1 MGIPLGGGNFT
12 RGAAIPLDDSFVAA
26 DLTARDAI
34 IAGIRYEGMLVYVVA
49 DGAMYQLQGGITN
62 GDWAAAG
69 GGGGGSVPIVDLA
82 TGDGVLTA
90 FTLSVDPGTEEN
102 VAVYLDGV
110 RQSTAEYSVVTT
122 TLTFSV
128 APYNGAT
135 LMFVS
140 GGVTAVNVP
149 ADGSVTTVKIA
160 TNAVTHDKMAAR
172 ATGTTVAAGGVA
184 ISASS
189 GSYSNATTTYTDVT
203 NLSVTIST
211 TGRPVFVGLMSSGTA
226 SSSTV
231 GGSTTSASNN
241 PGIILKFVRGA
252 TDISIQ
258 EINTVSDSTDGYIV
272 TPPSSFH
279 HVDVVAAGTYTYK
292 VQAKTTSAVNTNS
305 TVVDTK
311 LVVYEL

>member
-26 DLTARDAI
+26 DITARDAI

-90 FTLSVDPGTEEN
+90 FTLSQDPGTEEN

-110 RQSTAEYSVVTT
+110 RQSTTEYSIVTT
-122 TLTFSV
+122 TLTFTT

-140 GGVTAVNVP
+140 GSVNTVNVP
-149 ADGSVTTVKIA
+149 ADGSVTTAKIA

-172 ATGTTVAAGGVA
+172 TVHATAAALGQILKTANTGSQVTSSSVDITNATGTLVSQGRPVKLSLQPNDDANGSNLESLSTTNPADTRFQIWIYRNAVVIAKVQL
-184 ISASS
+184 
-189 GSYSNATTTYTDVT
+189 GSYLNATGITAMRNTYPSVDWIDVNAPAGTNTYKMSVVNTGATTTFA
-203 NLSVTIST
+203 NLCMV
-211 TGRPVFVGLMSSGTA
+211 A
-226 SSSTV
+226 Y
-231 GGSTTSASNN
+231 
-241 PGIILKFVRGA
+241 
-252 TDISIQ
+252 
-258 EINTVSDSTDGYIV
+258 EI
-272 TPPSSFH
+272 
-279 HVDVVAAGTYTYK
+279 
-292 VQAKTTSAVNTNS
+292 
-305 TVVDTK
+305 
-311 LVVYEL
+311 

>member
-1 MGIPLGGGNFT
+1 MGITLASNFDVN
-12 RGAAIPLDDSFVAA
+12 AALPLDSRMIAVDA
-26 DLTARDAI
+26 TARDAI
-34 IAGIRYEGMLVYVVA
+34 IAGVRYEGMLVYVVA
-49 DGAMYQLQGGITN
+49 DQTMYQLQGGITN

-90 FTLSVDPGTEEN
+90 FTLSQDPGTEEN

-110 RQSTAEYSVVTT
+110 RQSTAEYSIVTT
-122 TLTFSV
+122 TLTFSA

-135 LMFVS
+135 LMFVI
-140 GGVTAVNVP
+140 GGVTSVNVP

-160 TNAVTHDKMAAR
+160 DSAVTHAKLAAR
-172 ATGTTVAAGGVA
+172 ATGTSVAAGGVA

-189 GSYSNATTTYTDVT
+189 GTYTNSTQTYSDVT
-203 NLSVTIST
+203 NLSVTIVT
-211 TGRPVFVGLMSSGTA
+211 TGRPVFVGLMSSGAA

-241 PGIILKFVRGA
+241 PGIILKFVRDS

-258 EINTVSDSTDGYIV
+258 EINTVSDSSDGYIV
-272 TPPSSFH
+272 TPPSSFY
-279 HVDVVAAGTYTYK
+279 HVDAVAAGTYTYK
-292 VQAKTTSAVNTNS
+292 VQGKTTSAANTS
-305 TVVDTK
+305 SSVVDTK
-311 LVVYEL
+311 LIAYEL